1 MLRSLVIVGSGP
13 AGLEAARAY
22 REVDGEG
29 EVTLVSADEDPPYN
43 RPPLS
48 KEFLRGEADES
59 DLPIEEE
66 GFYETNAIT
75 LRLGTELRELHLDS
89 HLLTLSDGTELEYE
103 RCILATGANP
113 ASLPVPGAADR
124 GVFYLRSQRDARQ
137 LRQAATSAHSVVVV
151 GSGFIGCEAAASLAR
166 RGLGVTLVTMEDL
179 PQGNRL
185 GQVAGERLHGWL
197 QEEGVILRLGVE
209 VEQVQRGRLVRL
221 SDGSTAEGDL
231 ILVAGGVYPE
241 SGLAA
246 EAGLAIA
253 QGRVRVDTHMRS
265 SGADVLAAG
274 DVVLAYNSG
283 AGRHLAVEHWGDAV
297 AMGRVAGETAA
308 GRDARW
314 SQVPGFWSTIGSRTL
329 KYAAWGDGFDR
340 DHLVEHGG
348 GAFTIW
354 FERNDIA
361 VGVLTHGADYDYDLG
376 KDLIAR
382 HQPPPHES
390 TIVR

>member
-22 REVDGEG
+22 REVGGEG
-29 EVTLVSADEDPPYN
+29 EVILVSTDEDLPYN

-48 KEFLRGEADES
+48 KEFLRGESDES

-66 GFYETNAIT
+66 GFYKTNGIT
-75 LRLGTELRELHLDS
+75 LRLGTEVRELHLDS
-89 HLLTLSDGTELEYE
+89 HLLTLSDATELEYG

-113 ASLPVPGAADR
+113 ASLPAPGADDP

-166 RGLGVTLVTMEDL
+166 RGLGVTLVTMENL
-179 PQGNRL
+179 PQGDRL
-185 GQVAGERLHGWL
+185 GRVAGERLRGWL
-197 QEEGVILRLGVE
+197 QEEGVILCLGVE
-209 VEQVQRGRLVRL
+209 VEEVQGGRVVRL

-241 SGLAA
+241 AGLAVD
-246 EAGLAIA
+246 AGLAIA
-253 QGRVRVDTHMRS
+253 QHRVRVDAHMRS
-265 SGADVLAAG
+265 SDADVFAAG
-274 DVVLAYNSG
+274 DVALAYNSV
-283 AGRHLAVEHWGDAV
+283 AGRHLVVEHWGDAL

-308 GRDARW
+308 GRDVRW
-314 SQVPGFWSTIGSRTL
+314 SEVPGFWSTIGSRTL
-329 KYAAWGDGFDR
+329 KYAAWGDGFDH
-340 DHLVEHGG
+340 DHLIDHGG

-354 FERNDIA
+354 FDRNDIA
-361 VGVLTHGADYDYDLG
+361 VGVLTHQADDDYDLG
-376 KDLIAR
+376 KDLIGR
-382 HQPPPHES
+382 HQPLPLEPP
-390 TIVR
+390 IAR